1 MALNPD
7 AAGRA
12 GRPTRITEDRFFIGR
27 IERGFDFLGYHLTAD
42 SLTLAVGT
50 MANFAEH
57 VSRLYEQ
64 KQAGP
69 DGLSRLCH
77 PGGWNQVSRDR
88 HAVVPCMSRETA
100 RLVRRARQSGRP
112 GAGGITEQ
120 PRRPRRIADD
130 SPPMERNGSR
140 RTSEASRCEPPST
153 AE

>member
-12 GRPTRITEDRFFIGR
+12 GRPTRITEDPFFIGR
-27 IERGFDFLGYHLTAD
+27 IERGFDFLGYYLTAD

-64 KQAGP
+64 KQEGP

-77 PGGWNQVSRDR
+77 PGGWNRVSRDH
-88 HAVVPCMSRETA
+88 HAVVPCTSRETA
-100 RLVRRARQSGRP
+100 RLVRRARQSWRP

-120 PRRPRRIADD
+120 PRRPLHI
-130 SPPMERNGSR
+130 
-140 RTSEASRCEPPST
+140 
-153 AE
+153 